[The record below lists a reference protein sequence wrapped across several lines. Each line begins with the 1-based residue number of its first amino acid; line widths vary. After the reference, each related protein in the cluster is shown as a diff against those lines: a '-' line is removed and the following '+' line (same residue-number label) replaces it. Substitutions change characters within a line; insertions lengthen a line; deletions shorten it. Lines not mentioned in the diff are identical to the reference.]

1 MGELLEHDLPED
13 ESNQSEGFKVTDD
26 YKADWAL
33 RKYRSYQERIELN
46 ESLAEKERKRIEDWL
61 SSENEKLK
69 QKQSF
74 FENHLIA
81 YAIGER
87 DNNDRKTISLP
98 NGTISTR
105 QGSDSTTIED
115 KESILGWLKE
125 NNHSDVIKVKEEL
138 DLTEFKKQIVIDGE
152 KVIWK
157 DTGEIVQGVSVKN
170 GKLSL
175 KIVT

>member
-1 MGELLEHDLPED
+1 MGELLEHDLIED
-13 ESNQSEGFKVTDD
+13 AENQSEAFKVTDD

-46 ESLAEKERKRIEDWL
+46 ASLADKERKRIEDWL
-61 SSENEKLK
+61 TSENEKLQ

-87 DNNDRKTISLP
+87 DKNDRKTISLP

-105 QGSDSTTIED
+105 QGSDAPTIED
-115 KESILGWLKE
+115 KESVIGWLKE
-125 NNHSDVIKVKEEL
+125 NNHVDVIKVKEEL

-175 KIVT
+175 KIVI